1 MAKQFGAK
9 VYVTAGTDEKCEY
22 CLKLGADGAFN
33 YRETDFV
40 EEIRQK
46 EKNGIDVVLDMVG
59 GDYFQKNIQLMA
71 TEGRLVQIAI
81 QQGYRTELD
90 LRNLLM
96 KRIYLTGSTLRPR
109 TVDQKAEIALELEQ
123 KVWPL
128 LGSGKI
134 KPVIHS
140 TFPLSKASDAHQLME
155 EGSHIG
161 KILLIPKT

>member
-1 MAKQFGAK
+1 MK
-9 VYVTAGTDEKCEY
+9 KCEY
-22 CLKLGADGAFN
+22 SLKLGADGAFN
-33 YRETDFV
+33 YRDTDFV

-109 TVDQKAEIALELEQ
+109 TVNQESRNC
-123 KVWPL
+123 
-128 LGSGKI
+128 LGVRTKSLASSWIWKI

>member
-1 MAKQFGAK
+1 
-9 VYVTAGTDEKCEY
+9 
-22 CLKLGADGAFN
+22 
-33 YRETDFV
+33 
-40 EEIRQK
+40 
-46 EKNGIDVVLDMVG
+46 MVG

-128 LGSGKI
+128 FGIGKI

-140 TFPLSKASDAHQLME
+140 SFPLSKASDAHQLME